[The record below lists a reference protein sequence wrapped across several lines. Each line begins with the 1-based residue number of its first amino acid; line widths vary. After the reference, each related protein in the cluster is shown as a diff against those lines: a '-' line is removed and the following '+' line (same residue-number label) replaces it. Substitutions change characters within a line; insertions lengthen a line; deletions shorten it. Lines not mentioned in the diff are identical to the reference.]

1 MIADYLLE
9 ELLNIGVGV
18 AKSKTN
24 EKINEHKLKKDLED
38 YILSKK
44 EYFDLCS
51 IDEEFDFEGLLDY
64 VSNNLIEDMKIRV
77 FSKSRKE
84 REKARNTIIN
94 KGLQFSQAN
103 TKESNAK
110 VTKLVANCIDVIR
123 DFYKKQLTIKDYL
136 LRSEIVD
143 DIVENITDKM
153 DKSRELVLSS
163 QKEWAEYSSY
173 NFVQLVNNNQLNL
186 AETKINNLF
195 NIISTQH
202 KLYQEYGYS
211 LNQGK
216 LISVPLQENS
226 IQKYPPI
233 MDIKADLQ
241 IGEYINY
248 FNGLDPLDFSYRHQL
263 DMIIQVKDARKL
275 LGSIE
280 DPCQYEA
287 ERMIGENLVLKHK
300 EFPPAFP
307 CSIKVGGKTYFEY
320 VLLRTKEILDDGTYI
335 VTNDEQRNA
344 KVNFEFRFKTEGERI
359 FSFTSHAKNMNS
371 KEHLNYSMF
380 IRDVVMKKEFSI
392 YSYDLQKEVA
402 KSLEYHESD
411 YDTTLID
418 FEIDLYTRLC
428 LIESYFDVIFDLPE
442 KIEVNQSKIIFSL
455 SELIKNNNKSISWK
469 GTELT
474 IQFGSLAKNNIS
486 DFSEPVSFLAD
497 GENNVELFGQILRFS
512 HRRVYKSAKM
522 RDYERKSKM
531 IQLLE
536 GDETIPVKFDPG
548 EDDAYYDIIQRID
561 EDCT

>member
-9 ELLNIGVGV
+9 ELLNIGVGA

-24 EKINEHKLKKDLED
+24 EKIDEHKLKKDLED

-44 EYFDLCS
+44 KYFDLCS

-77 FSKSRKE
+77 FSKLRKE

-103 TKESNAK
+103 TKESKAK
-110 VTKLVANCIDVIR
+110 VTKLVANCIDIIR
-123 DFYKKQLTIKDYL
+123 DFYKKQLTIKEYFL
-136 LRSEIVD
+136 CAEIVD
-143 DIVENITDKM
+143 DVVENLTDKI
-153 DKSRELVLSS
+153 DESNELILSS
-163 QKEWAEYSSY
+163 QKELAEYSSD
-173 NFVQLVNNNQLNL
+173 NFVRLVNNNQLNL
-186 AETKINNLF
+186 VKTKINNLF

-202 KLYQEYGYS
+202 KFYPEYGYS

-248 FNGLDPLDFSYRHQL
+248 FNGFDPLDFSYRHQL

-411 YDTTLID
+411 YDTTSID

-512 HRRVYKSAKM
+512 HRRVYKSAIM

-561 EDCT
+561 

>member
-18 AKSKTN
+18 AKNKTN

-163 QKEWAEYSSY
+163 QKELAEYSSY

-202 KLYQEYGYS
+202 KLYPEYGYS

-248 FNGLDPLDFSYRHQL
+248 FNGLDPLNFSYRHQL

-411 YDTTLID
+411 YDTTSID

-455 SELIKNNNKSISWK
+455 SELIKNNKKSISWK
-469 GTELT
+469 STELT
-474 IQFGSLAKNNIS
+474 IQFGSLAKNNIL

-512 HRRVYKSAKM
+512 HRRVYKSAIM

-536 GDETIPVKFDPG
+536 GDETIPVKYDPG

-561 EDCT
+561 

>member
-24 EKINEHKLKKDLED
+24 EKIDEHKLKKDLED

-44 EYFDLCS
+44 KYFDLCS

-103 TKESNAK
+103 TKESKAK
-110 VTKLVANCIDVIR
+110 VTKLVANCIDIIR
-123 DFYKKQLTIKDYL
+123 DFYKKQLTIKEYFL
-136 LRSEIVD
+136 CSEIVD
-143 DIVENITDKM
+143 DVVENLTDKI
-153 DKSRELVLSS
+153 DESNELILSS
-163 QKEWAEYSSY
+163 QKELAEYSSD
-173 NFVQLVNNNQLNL
+173 NFVRLVNNNQLNL
-186 AETKINNLF
+186 VETKINNLF

-202 KLYQEYGYS
+202 KLYPEYGYS

-512 HRRVYKSAKM
+512 HRRVYKSAIM

-561 EDCT
+561 

>member
-18 AKSKTN
+18 AKNKTN

-163 QKEWAEYSSY
+163 QKELAEYSSY

-202 KLYQEYGYS
+202 KLYPEYGYS

-512 HRRVYKSAKM
+512 HRRVYKSAIM

-561 EDCT
+561 

>member
-24 EKINEHKLKKDLED
+24 EKIDEHKLKKDLED

-44 EYFDLCS
+44 KYFDLCS

-77 FSKSRKE
+77 FSKLRKE

-103 TKESNAK
+103 TKESKAK
-110 VTKLVANCIDVIR
+110 VTKLVANCIDIIR
-123 DFYKKQLTIKDYL
+123 DFYKKQLTIKEYFL
-136 LRSEIVD
+136 CSEIVD
-143 DIVENITDKM
+143 DVVENLTDKI
-153 DKSRELVLSS
+153 DESNELILSS
-163 QKEWAEYSSY
+163 QKELAEYSSD
-173 NFVQLVNNNQLNL
+173 NFVRLVNNNQLNL
-186 AETKINNLF
+186 VETKINNLF

-202 KLYQEYGYS
+202 KLYPEYGYS

-402 KSLEYHESD
+402 KSRGYHESD
-411 YDTTLID
+411 YDIALID

-428 LIESYFDVIFDLPE
+428 LIEEYFNVEFEIPDIITQDD
-442 KIEVNQSKIIFSL
+442 SKIIFTL
-455 SELIKNNNKSISWK
+455 SDLIKSKDSNKSWK
-469 GTELT
+469 NSTLSIRVESSVKQSFVDFEKP
-474 IQFGSLAKNNIS
+474 IQLVI
-486 DFSEPVSFLAD
+486 D
-497 GENNVELFGQILRFS
+497 GEGNVELFGQILRFS
-512 HRRVYKSAKM
+512 HRRVYKTAIM
-522 RDYERKSKM
+522 RDYERKSQM

-548 EDDAYYDIIQRID
+548 EDDTYYDLIQRID
-561 EDCT
+561 

>member
-18 AKSKTN
+18 AKSKTKD
-24 EKINEHKLKKDLED
+24 KIDEQRLKKDLEEF
-38 YILSKK
+38 IISEKK
-44 EYFDLCS
+44 YFDLCS

-64 VSNNLIEDMKIRV
+64 VVNNLIEDIKTRV

-103 TKESNAK
+103 TKESKAK

-123 DFYKKQLTIKDYL
+123 DFYKKQLTIKEYL

-143 DIVENITDKM
+143 DVVENITDNM
-153 DKSRELVLSS
+153 DKSREMVLSS
-163 QKEWAEYSSY
+163 QKELAEYSSD

-202 KLYQEYGYS
+202 KLYPEYGYS

-216 LISVPLQENS
+216 LMSVPLQENS

-248 FNGLDPLDFSYRHQL
+248 FNGFDPLDFSYRHQL

-287 ERMIGENLVLKHK
+287 KRMIGENLVLKHK

-428 LIESYFDVIFDLPE
+428 LIESYFDVLFDLPE

-474 IQFGSLAKNNIS
+474 VWFGSLAKNNIS
-486 DFSEPVSFLAD
+486 DFLEPVSFLAD

-512 HRRVYKSAKM
+512 HRRVYKSAIM

-561 EDCT
+561 

>member
-24 EKINEHKLKKDLED
+24 EKIDEHKLKKDLED
-38 YILSKK
+38 YILSNKK
-44 EYFDLCS
+44 YFDLCS

-103 TKESNAK
+103 TKESKAK
-110 VTKLVANCIDVIR
+110 VTKLVANCIDIIR
-123 DFYKKQLTIKDYL
+123 DFYKKQLTIKEYFL
-136 LRSEIVD
+136 CSEIVD
-143 DIVENITDKM
+143 DVVENLTDKI
-153 DKSRELVLSS
+153 DESNELILSS
-163 QKEWAEYSSY
+163 QKELAEYSSD
-173 NFVQLVNNNQLNL
+173 NFVRLVNNNQLNL
-186 AETKINNLF
+186 VETKINNLF

-202 KLYQEYGYS
+202 KLYPEYGYS

-300 EFPPAFP
+300 EFPLAFP

-335 VTNDEQRNA
+335 VTNDEQRHA
-344 KVNFEFRFKTEGERI
+344 KVNFEFRFKTVGERI

-411 YDTTLID
+411 YDTTSID

-442 KIEVNQSKIIFSL
+442 KMEVNQSKIIFSL

-474 IQFGSLAKNNIS
+474 IRFGSLAKNNIS

-497 GENNVELFGQILRFS
+497 GENNVELFGQILRFN
-512 HRRVYKSAKM
+512 HRRVYKTARM
-522 RDYERKSKM
+522 RDYERISQM
-531 IQLLE
+531 IHLLK

-548 EDDAYYDIIQRID
+548 EDDTYYDIIQRID
-561 EDCT
+561 

>member
-18 AKSKTN
+18 AKNKTN

-163 QKEWAEYSSY
+163 QKELAEYSSY

-202 KLYQEYGYS
+202 KLYPEYGYS

-344 KVNFEFRFKTEGERI
+344 KVNFEFRFKAEGERI

-512 HRRVYKSAKM
+512 HRRVYKSAIM

-561 EDCT
+561 

>member
-24 EKINEHKLKKDLED
+24 EKIDEHKLKKDLED

-44 EYFDLCS
+44 KYFDLCS

-103 TKESNAK
+103 TKESKAK
-110 VTKLVANCIDVIR
+110 VTKLVANCIDIIR
-123 DFYKKQLTIKDYL
+123 DFYKKQLTIKEYFL
-136 LRSEIVD
+136 CSEIVD
-143 DIVENITDKM
+143 DVVENLTDKI
-153 DKSRELVLSS
+153 DESNELILSS
-163 QKEWAEYSSY
+163 QKELAEYSSD
-173 NFVQLVNNNQLNL
+173 NFIRLVNNNQLNL
-186 AETKINNLF
+186 VETKINNLF

-202 KLYQEYGYS
+202 KLYPEYGYS

-216 LISVPLQENS
+216 FMSVPLQENS

-248 FNGLDPLDFSYRHQL
+248 FNGFDPLDFSYRHQL

-307 CSIKVGGKTYFEY
+307 CSIKVGGKIYFEY

-411 YDTTLID
+411 YDTTSID

-486 DFSEPVSFLAD
+486 DFSESVSFLAD

-512 HRRVYKSAKM
+512 HRRVYKSAIM

-561 EDCT
+561 

>member
-18 AKSKTN
+18 AKNKTN

-163 QKEWAEYSSY
+163 QKELAEYSSY

-202 KLYQEYGYS
+202 KLYPEYGYS

-380 IRDVVMKKEFSI
+380 IRAVVMKKEFSI

-411 YDTTLID
+411 YDTTSID

-455 SELIKNNNKSISWK
+455 SELIKNNKKSISWK
-469 GTELT
+469 STELT
-474 IQFGSLAKNNIS
+474 IQFGSLAKNNIL

-512 HRRVYKSAKM
+512 HRRVYKSAIM

-548 EDDAYYDIIQRID
+548 EDDAYYDIIRRID
-561 EDCT
+561 

>member
-18 AKSKTN
+18 AKNKTN

-110 VTKLVANCIDVIR
+110 VTKLVANCIDIIR
-123 DFYKKQLTIKDYL
+123 DFYKKQLTIKGYFL
-136 LRSEIVD
+136 CSEIVD
-143 DIVENITDKM
+143 DVVENLTDKI
-153 DKSRELVLSS
+153 DESNELILSS
-163 QKEWAEYSSY
+163 QKELAEYSSD
-173 NFVQLVNNNQLNL
+173 NFARLVNNNQLNL
-186 AETKINNLF
+186 VETKINNLF

-202 KLYQEYGYS
+202 KLYPEYGYS

-359 FSFTSHAKNMNS
+359 FSFTSHTKNMNS

-411 YDTTLID
+411 YDTTSID

-455 SELIKNNNKSISWK
+455 SELIKNNKKSISWK
-469 GTELT
+469 STELT
-474 IQFGSLAKNNIS
+474 IQFGSLAKNNIL

-512 HRRVYKSAKM
+512 HRRVYKSAIM

-561 EDCT
+561 

>member
-9 ELLNIGVGV
+9 KLLNIGVSV
-18 AKSKTN
+18 AKNKTN

-103 TKESNAK
+103 TKESKAK
-110 VTKLVANCIDVIR
+110 VTKLVANCIDIIR
-123 DFYKKQLTIKDYL
+123 DFYKKQLTIKEYFL
-136 LRSEIVD
+136 CSEIVD
-143 DIVENITDKM
+143 DVVENLTDKI
-153 DKSRELVLSS
+153 DESNELILSS
-163 QKEWAEYSSY
+163 QKELAEYSSD
-173 NFVQLVNNNQLNL
+173 NFVRLVNNNQLNL
-186 AETKINNLF
+186 VETKINNLF

-202 KLYQEYGYS
+202 KLYPEYGYS

-335 VTNDEQRNA
+335 VTNDEQRQA

-359 FSFTSHAKNMNS
+359 FSFTSHTKNMNS

-411 YDTTLID
+411 YDTTSID

-442 KIEVNQSKIIFSL
+442 KMEVNQSKIIFSL
-455 SELIKNNNKSISWK
+455 SELINNNNKPISWK

-474 IQFGSLAKNNIS
+474 IRFGSLAKNNIS

-497 GENNVELFGQILRFS
+497 GENNVELFGQILRFN
-512 HRRVYKSAKM
+512 HRRVYKSVIM

-548 EDDAYYDIIQRID
+548 EDDTYYDIIQRID
-561 EDCT
+561 

>member
-18 AKSKTN
+18 AKNKTN

-163 QKEWAEYSSY
+163 QKELAEYSSY

-202 KLYQEYGYS
+202 KLYPEYGYS

-359 FSFTSHAKNMNS
+359 FSFTPHAKNMNS

-512 HRRVYKSAKM
+512 HRRVYKSAIM

-561 EDCT
+561 

>member
-44 EYFDLCS
+44 KYFDLCS

-94 KGLQFSQAN
+94 KGLQFSQVN
-103 TKESNAK
+103 TKESKAK
-110 VTKLVANCIDVIR
+110 VTKLVANCIDIIR
-123 DFYKKQLTIKDYL
+123 DFYKKQLTIKEYFL
-136 LRSEIVD
+136 CSEIVD
-143 DIVENITDKM
+143 DVVENLTDKI
-153 DKSRELVLSS
+153 DESNELILSS
-163 QKEWAEYSSY
+163 QKELAEYSSD
-173 NFVQLVNNNQLNL
+173 NFVRLVNNNQLNL
-186 AETKINNLF
+186 VETKINNLF

-202 KLYQEYGYS
+202 KLYPEYGYS

-442 KIEVNQSKIIFSL
+442 KMKVNQSKIIFSL

-512 HRRVYKSAKM
+512 HRRVYKSAIM

-561 EDCT
+561 

>member
-1 MIADYLLE
+1 M
-9 ELLNIGVGV
+9 
-18 AKSKTN
+18 
-24 EKINEHKLKKDLED
+24 KKDLED

-77 FSKSRKE
+77 FSKLRKE

-103 TKESNAK
+103 TKESKAK

-163 QKEWAEYSSY
+163 QKELAEYSSD

-202 KLYQEYGYS
+202 KLYPEYGYS

-216 LISVPLQENS
+216 FMSVPLQENS

-248 FNGLDPLDFSYRHQL
+248 F
-263 DMIIQVKDARKL
+263 
-275 LGSIE
+275 
-280 DPCQYEA
+280 
-287 ERMIGENLVLKHK
+287 
-300 EFPPAFP
+300 
-307 CSIKVGGKTYFEY
+307 
-320 VLLRTKEILDDGTYI
+320 
-335 VTNDEQRNA
+335 
-344 KVNFEFRFKTEGERI
+344 
-359 FSFTSHAKNMNS
+359 
-371 KEHLNYSMF
+371 
-380 IRDVVMKKEFSI
+380 
-392 YSYDLQKEVA
+392 
-402 KSLEYHESD
+402 
-411 YDTTLID
+411 
-418 FEIDLYTRLC
+418 RLC
-428 LIESYFDVIFDLPE
+428 HNKWLIFDE
-442 KIEVNQSKIIFSL
+442 K
-455 SELIKNNNKSISWK
+455 
-469 GTELT
+469 
-474 IQFGSLAKNNIS
+474 
-486 DFSEPVSFLAD
+486 
-497 GENNVELFGQILRFS
+497 
-512 HRRVYKSAKM
+512 
-522 RDYERKSKM
+522 
-531 IQLLE
+531 
-536 GDETIPVKFDPG
+536 
-548 EDDAYYDIIQRID
+548 
-561 EDCT
+561 

>member
-77 FSKSRKE
+77 FSKSIKE

-103 TKESNAK
+103 TKESKAK
-110 VTKLVANCIDVIR
+110 VTKLVANCIDIIR
-123 DFYKKQLTIKDYL
+123 DFYKKQLTIKEYFL
-136 LRSEIVD
+136 CSEIVD
-143 DIVENITDKM
+143 DVVENLTDKI
-153 DKSRELVLSS
+153 DESNELILSS
-163 QKEWAEYSSY
+163 QKELAEYSSD

-202 KLYQEYGYS
+202 KLYPEYGYS

-307 CSIKVGGKTYFEY
+307 CSIKVGGKTYFE
-320 VLLRTKEILDDGTYI
+320 
-335 VTNDEQRNA
+335 
-344 KVNFEFRFKTEGERI
+344 FRFKTEGERI

-402 KSLEYHESD
+402 KSLEYHESN

-512 HRRVYKSAKM
+512 HRRVYKSAIM

-561 EDCT
+561 

>member
-18 AKSKTN
+18 AKNKTN

-123 DFYKKQLTIKDYL
+123 DFCKKQLTIKDYL

-163 QKEWAEYSSY
+163 QKELAEYSSY

-202 KLYQEYGYS
+202 KLYPEYGYS

-512 HRRVYKSAKM
+512 HRRVYKSAIM

-536 GDETIPVKFDPG
+536 GDETILVKFDPG

-561 EDCT
+561 

>member
-103 TKESNAK
+103 TKESKAK
-110 VTKLVANCIDVIR
+110 VTKLVANCIDIIR
-123 DFYKKQLTIKDYL
+123 DFYKKQLTIKEYFL
-136 LRSEIVD
+136 YSEIVD
-143 DIVENITDKM
+143 DVVENLTDKI
-153 DKSRELVLSS
+153 DESNELILSS
-163 QKEWAEYSSY
+163 QKELAEYSSD
-173 NFVQLVNNNQLNL
+173 NFVRLVNNNQLNL
-186 AETKINNLF
+186 VETKINNLF

-202 KLYQEYGYS
+202 KLYPEYGYY

-320 VLLRTKEILDDGTYI
+320 VLLRTKEILDDGTYM

-359 FSFTSHAKNMNS
+359 FSFTLHAKNMNS

>member
-1 MIADYLLE
+1 M
-9 ELLNIGVGV
+9 
-18 AKSKTN
+18 
-24 EKINEHKLKKDLED
+24 KKDLED

-77 FSKSRKE
+77 FSKLRKE
-84 REKARNTIIN
+84 GEKARNTIIN

-103 TKESNAK
+103 TKESKAK
-110 VTKLVANCIDVIR
+110 VTKLVANCIDIIR
-123 DFYKKQLTIKDYL
+123 DFSKKQLTIKEYFL
-136 LRSEIVD
+136 CSEIVD
-143 DIVENITDKM
+143 DVVENLTDKI
-153 DKSRELVLSS
+153 DESNELILFS
-163 QKEWAEYSSY
+163 QKELAEYSSD
-173 NFVQLVNNNQLNL
+173 NFVRLVNNNQLNL
-186 AETKINNLF
+186 VETKINNLF

-202 KLYQEYGYS
+202 KLYPEYGYS
-211 LNQGK
+211 LNQGEFM
-216 LISVPLQENS
+216 SVPLQENS

-248 FNGLDPLDFSYRHQL
+248 FNGFDPLDFSYRHQL

-307 CSIKVGGKTYFEY
+307 CSIKVGGKIYFEY

-428 LIESYFDVIFDLPE
+428 LIESYFDVIFDLHE

-469 GTELT
+469 GTVLT

-486 DFSEPVSFLAD
+486 DFSESVSFLAD

-512 HRRVYKSAKM
+512 HRRVYKSAIM
-522 RDYERKSKM
+522 RDYGRKSKM

-561 EDCT
+561 

>member
-18 AKSKTN
+18 AKNKTN

-202 KLYQEYGYS
+202 KLYPEYGYS

-512 HRRVYKSAKM
+512 HRRVYKSAIM

-561 EDCT
+561 

>member
-18 AKSKTN
+18 AKNKTN

-103 TKESNAK
+103 TKESKAK
-110 VTKLVANCIDVIR
+110 VTKLVANCIDIIR
-123 DFYKKQLTIKDYL
+123 DFYKKQLTIKEYFL
-136 LRSEIVD
+136 CSEIVD
-143 DIVENITDKM
+143 DVVENLTDKI
-153 DKSRELVLSS
+153 DESNELILSS
-163 QKEWAEYSSY
+163 QKELAEYSSD
-173 NFVQLVNNNQLNL
+173 NFVRLVNNNQLNL
-186 AETKINNLF
+186 VETKINNLF

-202 KLYQEYGYS
+202 KLYPEYGYS

-359 FSFTSHAKNMNS
+359 FSFTSHTKNMNS

-411 YDTTLID
+411 YDTTSID

-455 SELIKNNNKSISWK
+455 SELIKNNKKSISWK
-469 GTELT
+469 STELT
-474 IQFGSLAKNNIS
+474 IQFGSLAKNNIL

-512 HRRVYKSAKM
+512 HRRVYKSAIM

-561 EDCT
+561 

>member
-24 EKINEHKLKKDLED
+24 EKIDEHKLKKDLED

-44 EYFDLCS
+44 KYFDLCS

-103 TKESNAK
+103 TKESKAK
-110 VTKLVANCIDVIR
+110 VTKLVANCIDIIR
-123 DFYKKQLTIKDYL
+123 DFYKKQLTIKEYFL
-136 LRSEIVD
+136 CSEIVD
-143 DIVENITDKM
+143 DVVENLTDKI
-153 DKSRELVLSS
+153 DESNELILSS
-163 QKEWAEYSSY
+163 QKELAEYSSD
-173 NFVQLVNNNQLNL
+173 NFVRLVNNNQLNL
-186 AETKINNLF
+186 VETKINNLF

-202 KLYQEYGYS
+202 KLYPEYGYS

-216 LISVPLQENS
+216 FMSVPLQENS

-248 FNGLDPLDFSYRHQL
+248 FNGFDPLDFSYRHQL

-411 YDTTLID
+411 YDTTSID

-486 DFSEPVSFLAD
+486 DFSESVSFLAD

-512 HRRVYKSAKM
+512 HRRVYKSAIM

-561 EDCT
+561 

>member
-9 ELLNIGVGV
+9 KLLNIGVSV
-18 AKSKTN
+18 AKNKTN

-103 TKESNAK
+103 TKESKAK
-110 VTKLVANCIDVIR
+110 VTKLVANCIDIIR
-123 DFYKKQLTIKDYL
+123 DFYKKQLTIKEYFL
-136 LRSEIVD
+136 CSEIVD
-143 DIVENITDKM
+143 DVVENLTDKI
-153 DKSRELVLSS
+153 DESNELILSS
-163 QKEWAEYSSY
+163 QKELAEYSSD
-173 NFVQLVNNNQLNL
+173 NFVRLVNNNQLNL
-186 AETKINNLF
+186 VETKINNLF

-202 KLYQEYGYS
+202 KLYPEYGYS

-512 HRRVYKSAKM
+512 HRRVYKSAIM

-561 EDCT
+561 

>member
-24 EKINEHKLKKDLED
+24 EKIDEHKLKKDLED

-44 EYFDLCS
+44 KYFDLCS

-103 TKESNAK
+103 TKESKAK

-163 QKEWAEYSSY
+163 QKELAEYSSD

-202 KLYQEYGYS
+202 KLYPEYGYS

-216 LISVPLQENS
+216 FMSVPLQENS

-248 FNGLDPLDFSYRHQL
+248 FNGFDPLDFSYRHQL

-359 FSFTSHAKNMNS
+359 FSFTSHTINMNS

-411 YDTTLID
+411 YDTTSID

-512 HRRVYKSAKM
+512 HRRVYKSAIM

-561 EDCT
+561 

>member
-9 ELLNIGVGV
+9 KLLNIGVSV
-18 AKSKTN
+18 AKNKTN

-103 TKESNAK
+103 TKESKAK
-110 VTKLVANCIDVIR
+110 VTKLVANCIDIIR
-123 DFYKKQLTIKDYL
+123 DFYKKQLTIKEYFL
-136 LRSEIVD
+136 CSEIVD
-143 DIVENITDKM
+143 DVVENLTDKI
-153 DKSRELVLSS
+153 DESNELILSS
-163 QKEWAEYSSY
+163 QKELAEYSSD
-173 NFVQLVNNNQLNL
+173 NFVRLVNNNQLNL
-186 AETKINNLF
+186 VETKINNLF

-202 KLYQEYGYS
+202 KLYPEYGYS

-512 HRRVYKSAKM
+512 HRRVYKTARM
-522 RDYERKSKM
+522 RDYERISQM

-548 EDDAYYDIIQRID
+548 EDDTYYDIIQRID
-561 EDCT
+561 

>member
-163 QKEWAEYSSY
+163 QKELAEYSSD

-202 KLYQEYGYS
+202 KLYPEYGYS

-216 LISVPLQENS
+216 LMSVPLQENS

-248 FNGLDPLDFSYRHQL
+248 FNGFDPLDFSYRHQL

-335 VTNDEQRNA
+335 VTNDEQRHA

-380 IRDVVMKKEFSI
+380 IRDVVTKKEFSI

-512 HRRVYKSAKM
+512 HRRVYKSAIM

-561 EDCT
+561 

>member
-24 EKINEHKLKKDLED
+24 EKIDEHKLKKDLED

-44 EYFDLCS
+44 KYFDLCS

-103 TKESNAK
+103 TKESKAK
-110 VTKLVANCIDVIR
+110 VTKLVANCIDIIR
-123 DFYKKQLTIKDYL
+123 DFYKKQLTIKEYFL
-136 LRSEIVD
+136 CSEIVD
-143 DIVENITDKM
+143 DVVENLTDKI
-153 DKSRELVLSS
+153 DESNELILSS
-163 QKEWAEYSSY
+163 QKELAEYSSD
-173 NFVQLVNNNQLNL
+173 NFVRLVNNNQLNL
-186 AETKINNLF
+186 VETKINNLF

-202 KLYQEYGYS
+202 KLYPEYGYS

-442 KIEVNQSKIIFSL
+442 KIEVNQYKIIFSL

-512 HRRVYKSAKM
+512 HRRVYKSAIM

-561 EDCT
+561 